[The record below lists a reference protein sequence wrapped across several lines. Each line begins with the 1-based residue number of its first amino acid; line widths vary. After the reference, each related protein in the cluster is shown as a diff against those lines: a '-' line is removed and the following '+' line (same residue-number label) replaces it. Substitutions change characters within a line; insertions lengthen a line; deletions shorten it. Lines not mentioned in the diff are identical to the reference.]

1 MINRTE
7 MTSTRYE
14 TCPCANAAPVRKSP
28 RRRVGEFV
36 LILALAAI
44 VVLCETW
51 AIVHAPL
58 LPEAVVHVFSDGRGG
73 RVVPIANIH

>member
-1 MINRTE
+1 

-14 TCPCANAAPVRKSP
+14 ACPCANAAPVRKSP

-51 AIVHAPL
+51 AIAHAPL
-58 LPEAVVHVFSDGRGG
+58 LPEALVQVFSGNG
-73 RVVPIANIH
+73 VVPVAIIR